1 LEQQEALRYLRGWL
15 QHHPKYGML
24 VPHDVVDRL
33 NHAEVRLLNCC
44 LGTASILDELNC
56 KSLIC
61 IWFLVAPI
69 SMVKHW
75 VAYLVFY
82 YGDGN

>member
-1 LEQQEALRYLRGWL
+1 MYAELEQQEALRYLRGWL

-33 NHAEVRLLNCC
+33 NHAEVRMLNCC
-44 LGTASILDELNC
+44 LGTAFILDELNC
-56 KSLIC
+56 RSLIC

-69 SMVKHW
+69 NMVN
-75 VAYLVFY
+75 VVQ
-82 YGDGN
+82 

>member
-1 LEQQEALRYLRGWL
+1 
-15 QHHPKYGML
+15 ML
-24 VPHDVVDRL
+24 K
-33 NHAEVRLLNCC
+33 CC

-69 SMVKHW
+69 NMVSVVH
-75 VAYLVFY
+75 
-82 YGDGN
+82 

>member
-1 LEQQEALRYLRGWL
+1 
-15 QHHPKYGML
+15 ML

-33 NHAEVRLLNCC
+33 NHAEVRMLNCC

-69 SMVKHW
+69 NV
-75 VAYLVFY
+75 VNVVQ
-82 YGDGN
+82 